1 MDAKVTWLNK
11 MTFSG
16 VSKSGHTIT
25 MDTTTDVGG
34 DDSAVRPI
42 EMIALGLGGCT
53 AMDVISILRKKRQ
66 EVTSFDVHFHAD
78 RATEH
83 PKVFT
88 RGILTYELHGR
99 NLDEAAVLRAIELS
113 ATKYCPGHAMLAKAF
128 PIEMRYQIFEEN
140 GELVHEGTWEPQP
153 V

>member
-1 MDAKVTWLNK
+1 MDAKVTWLER
-11 MTFSG
+11 MTFTG
-16 VSKSGHTIT
+16 VSQSGHAIT

-42 EMIALGLGGCT
+42 ELMALGLGGCT

-66 EVTSFDVHFHAD
+66 EVTSFDVHVHTD

-88 RGILTYELHGR
+88 RAVITYELHGR
-99 NLDEAAVLRAIELS
+99 SLDESAVLRAIELS
-113 ATKYCPGHAMLAKAF
+113 ATKYCPAHAMLSKAF

-140 GELVHEGTWEPQP
+140 GALVREGIWEPHP